1 MNHTAQELFEILNEQ
16 DECPWIEA
24 KWGGDS
30 SHSVMETV
38 CSYANEPG
46 LGGGYIL
53 MGMALDST
61 VLFPH
66 YKIKGVADPDKFQRD
81 FSTQCSGMFNIP
93 IRPEVTVE
101 KIYELKSYN
110 LFAAKGKGKATYYIP
125 GPGLNTEASG
135 ALSTGYSGDAD
146 PLSGHI
152 DPHQG

>member
-53 MGMALDST
+53 MGVVQDSE
-61 VLFPH
+61 P
-66 YKIKGVADPDKFQRD
+66 AP
-81 FSTQCSGMFNIP
+81 
-93 IRPEVTVE
+93 
-101 KIYELKSYN
+101 
-110 LFAAKGKGKATYYIP
+110 
-125 GPGLNTEASG
+125 
-135 ALSTGYSGDAD
+135 LSTPPPSTIKKTYKYQK
-146 PLSGHI
+146 I
-152 DPHQG
+152 